1 MNKLLNTTL
10 NTKSELH
17 LLTYRA
23 ANIFGHGPV
32 HNELPV
38 NCSMQLNS
46 ANGNSAVYDVY
57 VNTELQHKKVLQA
70 REVNQRRI
78 NEIT

>member
-10 NTKSELH
+10 NTKGELC
-17 LLTYRA
+17 LLTYHS

-38 NCSMQLNS
+38 NHSMQLNS
-46 ANGNSAVYDVY
+46 ANGNSAVCDLY
-57 VNTELQHKKVLQA
+57 VNTELQHKRVLQA
-70 REVNQRRI
+70 KEVNQRRI

>member
-1 MNKLLNTTL
+1 MNKLLNTTS
-10 NTKSELH
+10 NTKSELY
-17 LLTYRA
+17 LLTYCSA
-23 ANIFGHGPV
+23 GHGPV

-38 NCSMQLNS
+38 NYSMQLNS
-46 ANGNSAVYDVY
+46 ANGNSAVCNLY
-57 VNTELQHKKVLQA
+57 VDTELQHKRVLQA

>member
-17 LLTYRA
+17 LLAYHS

-32 HNELPV
+32 HNELSV
-38 NCSMQLNS
+38 NCCMQLNS
-46 ANGNSAVYDVY
+46 ANGIFAVCDPYI
-57 VNTELQHKKVLQA
+57 NTELQHKRMLQA